1 MLLATD
7 VGMLEAE
14 VDILRVRLVN
24 LQLVLFNL
32 GQ

>member
-1 MLLATD
+1 
-7 VGMLEAE
+7 MLEAK
-14 VDILRVRLVN
+14 VDILRVGLVN